1 MKNLRQLK
9 NGSMDLLLVS
19 IHVQDINEPWHN
31 VAILKDTRKNNFIVV
46 CNLFIH
52 VDNLCSWAFAYEYD
66 ISSLTE
72 ATQLFIKK
80 IS

>member
-9 NGSMDLLLVS
+9 NGSMELLLIS
-19 IHVQDINEPWHN
+19 LHVQDVNEPWDN
-31 VAILKDTRKNNFIVV
+31 VAILKDARNNSFIVV
-46 CNLFIH
+46 CNLYIH
-52 VDNLCSWAFAYEYD
+52 DADICSWAFAYEYD
-66 ISSLTE
+66 IPSLTE